1 MFLTMKSEK
10 IIFLNKIRKPLEHY
24 IKKDGD
30 EMKKLVVIFIVV
42 MVVVLGLF
50 FWSISREN
58 EEAEQSGTLVY
69 EKMERGGDYV

>member
-1 MFLTMKSEK
+1 M
-10 IIFLNKIRKPLEHY
+10 NKIGKSLEHY

-30 EMKKLVVIFIVV
+30 EMKKLVVIFIIV

-50 FWSISREN
+50 FWSISRGD

-69 EKMERGGDYV
+69 SPMDME